1 MWEGD
6 KLNTYFIITNRVGQE
21 VMRLET
27 DPCHVY
33 HFANAYEYGDCILI
47 DALVSKVE
55 PLMPNRDGKIASSAD
70 STAYLARF
78 TIDLKKPSI
87 QLKYLGQNPGEFP
100 RFDERFNGY
109 AYRYLYMSSQGKLD
123 SFFDQIMHYDLRQE
137 KTTVHEFGD
146 DIPTEPVFVPRS
158 AEEGD
163 GYLLVVVY
171 RVREDRSD
179 VVILDAKDVA
189 AKPLAVIKIPH
200 RIPFG
205 FHGNF
210 VRLD

>member
-1 MWEGD
+1 
-6 KLNTYFIITNRVGQE
+6 
-21 VMRLET
+21 
-27 DPCHVY
+27 
-33 HFANAYEYGDCILI
+33 
-47 DALVSKVE
+47 
-55 PLMPNRDGKIASSAD
+55 
-70 STAYLARF
+70 
-78 TIDLKKPSI
+78 
-87 QLKYLGQNPGEFP
+87 
-100 RFDERFNGY
+100 
-109 AYRYLYMSSQGKLD
+109 
-123 SFFDQIMHYDLRQE
+123 MHYDLRQE